1 MSSLTDG
8 LLYEPSYFIDSIG
21 STNVHSCLMFTR
33 FSRAFGIDTLEGKEY
48 IQVPYVTCL

>member
-8 LLYEPSYFIDSIG
+8 LLYELSYFIDSIG
-21 STNVHSCLMFTR
+21 STKSLRLMFTR
-33 FSRAFGIDTLEGKEY
+33 FSRAFGIDTLKGKEY